1 MSLSALS
8 TNRNYVNCCD
18 DIRPFI
24 STVETTTA
32 ATTGAIANVAA
43 TEIDLEDIDEL
54 TLQTL
59 IANEITAS
67 TITTFTLTTTNISSF
82 TVQTGNDVNFI
93 GSNNDNQF
101 IWDSSRDTL
110 YVDGFLKT
118 RDCLVY
124 LNNAQDESPLDI
136 SDANRDAG
144 VAFKWYD
151 DNTSEEK
158 LGYFGFKDNTERFTF
173 IPNVNVNIA
182 DCTVSAITQDNGDF
196 EMRDIYARNIINED
210 IGRNLGISS
219 VDNINIVAD
228 NINLTTSVD
237 TTILSTAGD
246 VNVVTTAGNLNLDI
260 TGNTTIDIKEGV
272 FDILV
277 DGDENDGIIIEST
290 QGTVDIL
297 TASTSAQAIYLH
309 TDSGG
314 ILIDNDSPD
323 KDTII
328 QTGNNI
334 QLSTTGTTV
343 ALFNETDGLTVN
355 KPKTDYL
362 QWIPYYKF
370 DAFSGFWFSNR
381 STPSNPLH
389 FWRKEAVAETARI
402 YADFEVSSRTTTDKG
417 YQLTS
422 IFFAYNI
429 TGASITSITPTITL
443 KSFNPAVPGEG
454 PTLLNLASTDVNL
467 TAGTAINEHYRS
479 IDITTPFFLNSEG
492 VINVELEIVTG
503 ASSVFEFYGCHL
515 KFDRNHL

>member
-18 DIRPFI
+18 DFRPYI
-24 STVETTTA
+24 TSVDTTTA
-32 ATTGAIANVAA
+32 ATTQAAIDTAA

-67 TITTFTLTTTNISSF
+67 SITTFTLTTTNISSF
-82 TVQTGNDVNFI
+82 TVQSGNDVNFI
-93 GSNNDNQF
+93 GTGNENQF

-110 YVDGFLKT
+110 YVDGRFKT
-118 RDCLVY
+118 RDCFIY
-124 LNNAQDESPLDI
+124 LNNPQSEAALDI
-136 SDANRDAG
+136 SDANRDTG
-144 VAFKWYD
+144 VVFKWYD

-158 LGYFGFKDNTERFTF
+158 LGFYGYKDDIERFTF
-173 IPNVNVNIA
+173 IPNVNINTA
-182 DCTVSAITQDNGDF
+182 DCTVSPITQDNGDF
-196 EMRDIYARNIINED
+196 EMRDIYARNIINEE

-219 VDNINIVAD
+219 ADDINIAAD
-228 NINLTTSVD
+228 NINLTSSVD
-237 TTILSTAGD
+237 INLTSNGD
-246 VNVVTTAGNLNLDI
+246 VNIITPAGNVNLDV
-260 TGNTTIDIKEGV
+260 TGNTTLDIKNGV
-272 FDILV
+272 LDILV
-277 DGDENDGIIIEST
+277 DGDENDNITIEST

-334 QLSTTGTTV
+334 QLSTTGSTV
-343 ALFNETDGLTVN
+343 ALFNETNGFTVN
-355 KPKTDYL
+355 KAKTDYL
-362 QWIPYYKF
+362 QWVPYYKF

-389 FWRKEAVAETARI
+389 FWRKEAAAETSRI
-402 YADFEVSSRTTTDKG
+402 YADFEISSRTTTDKG

-429 TGASITSITPTITL
+429 TGGAITSITPTITL
-443 KSFNPAVPGEG
+443 KAFNPAVPGAG
-454 PTLLNLASTDVNL
+454 PSLTNVPLTDVNL
-467 TAGTAINEHYRS
+467 TAGTAINQHYRS
-479 IDITTPFFLNSEG
+479 VDITTPFFLNSEG

-515 KFDRNHL
+515 QFDQNHL